1 MNLELQKRFSIFV
14 SIHVS
19 LVVIKFQ
26 TLKDLSP
33 KYPRYFFFSCK
44 KLTRANTWGCS
55 GTRVIRIKVRL
66 LRVNRIKSFE
76 TSWAVKNL
84 VIC

>member
-1 MNLELQKRFSIFV
+1 MVGQGVNLELQKRFSIFV

-33 KYPRYFFFSCK
+33 KYPRDFFFSCK
-44 KLTRANTWGCS
+44 
-55 GTRVIRIKVRL
+55 
-66 LRVNRIKSFE
+66 NRKK
-76 TSWAVKNL
+76 KNL
-84 VIC
+84 NISAVSFFKA